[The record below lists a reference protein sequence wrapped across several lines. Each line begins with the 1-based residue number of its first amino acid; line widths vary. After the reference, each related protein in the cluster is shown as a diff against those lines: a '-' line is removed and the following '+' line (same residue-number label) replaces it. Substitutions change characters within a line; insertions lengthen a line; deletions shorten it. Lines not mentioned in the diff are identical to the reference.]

1 MANFSPG
8 NEDLCFTCH
17 LMQECTDAGK
27 LPPCLGVIE
36 PVQQTTNTGSPKLPQ
51 FIEAMNELPESIIG
65 SIDDKDYM
73 RGAKHMY
80 EFIERQLRAG
90 A

>member
-36 PVQQTTNTGSPKLPQ
+36 PVQQTTNSASDAIALLDRCVHQLKQKHDIYSHTYLAKD
-51 FIEAMNELPESIIG
+51 IIAWG
-65 SIDDKDYM
+65 EQQ
-73 RGAKHMY
+73 HT
-80 EFIERQLRAG
+80 
-90 A
+90 